1 MIRRA
6 STATLL
12 FLPATIVVTTV
23 LALPLVLLLRYSF
36 NRFVPGQFMVDDWS
50 VETYVKFFTDPYYLA
65 VLRTTLVMAATVTL
79 TCLVVAFPLAM
90 AIVRAPP
97 RWKPLLIILVVVPLF
112 VGNAVRAAG
121 WMVAFGQKGLVNAV
135 LTALGLDPF
144 TLMYTP
150 YAVFFGIVS
159 VNLPYVVLTL
169 YSVIEG
175 IDPATKDAAASLG
188 AAPFTTWRL
197 VTLPLATPGLL
208 AAGVLCFI
216 LAMNAYA
223 TPVLLGGPK
232 FQMMAPV
239 VANEVLQQNNWPFGG
254 AAAFVLMVVT
264 LTLTAG
270 TSVLVSRRFA
280 R

>member
-1 MIRRA
+1 MIRRT
-6 STATLL
+6 STAALL
-12 FLPATIVVTTV
+12 FLPATIVVTIV
-23 LALPLVLLLRYSF
+23 LALPLLLLLRYSF

-65 VLRTTLVMAATVTL
+65 VLRTTLVMAASVTV
-79 TCLVVAFPLAM
+79 TCLVAAFPLAM

-97 RWKPLLIILVVVPLF
+97 RWKPTLIILVVVPLF

-121 WMVAFGQKGLVNAV
+121 WMVAFGQKGLVNAA

-169 YSVIEG
+169 YSVLEG

-188 AAPFTTWRL
+188 AAPFATWRL

-239 VANEVLQQNNWPFGG
+239 VANEVLQQNNWPFGA
-254 AAAFVLMVVT
+254 AAAFVLMAVT